1 MQTRSWSNLE
11 ELFGVMTED
20 GVEREV
26 VQVAVLVATVVVV
39 VDEVLDV
46 VVRADVLDVLRADD
60 SVVNIR

>member
-1 MQTRSWSNLE
+1 MA
-11 ELFGVMTED
+11 ED

>member
-1 MQTRSWSNLE
+1 MQTRSWNNLE
-11 ELFGVMTED
+11 ELLGVVAED

-26 VQVAVLVATVVVV
+26 MQVAVLVATVVVV